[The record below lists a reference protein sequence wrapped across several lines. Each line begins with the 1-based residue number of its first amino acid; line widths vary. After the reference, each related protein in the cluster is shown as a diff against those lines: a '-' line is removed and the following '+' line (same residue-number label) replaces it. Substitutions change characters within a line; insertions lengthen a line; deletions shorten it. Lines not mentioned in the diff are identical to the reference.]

1 VAAPGTSRRP
11 RSGEGPPPADARRQ
25 AIVEA
30 ASRSIARHG
39 IAGLRVQQVAAE
51 AGVSVALLYYH
62 YGDRNGLVK
71 AAFEY
76 ASEQAP
82 STALRVAADSGSGYQ
97 TLETAL
103 LSELDDSPVVRDAA
117 IVWGEVSARAA
128 VDPDFR
134 PIVAAITQAWAATVA
149 EVIERGMGDGSIRDV
164 GDPSALAQRVITL
177 VDGLCVRW
185 LAGALTLSEA
195 RELLRSALRDNLLPR
210 ELPS

>member
-1 VAAPGTSRRP
+1 
-11 RSGEGPPPADARRQ
+11 
-25 AIVEA
+25 
-30 ASRSIARHG
+30 
-39 IAGLRVQQVAAE
+39 
-51 AGVSVALLYYH
+51 VSVALLYYH

-82 STALRVAADSGSGYQ
+82 STALRVAADSSSGYQ

-134 PIVAAITQAWAATVA
+134 PIVATITQAWAATVA

>member
-1 VAAPGTSRRP
+1 VAAPRTSRRP
-11 RSGEGPPPADARRQ
+11 RSVEASPASDERRQ

-30 ASRSIARHG
+30 AARSIARHG

-82 STALRVAADSGSGYQ
+82 STALRVAADSRSGYQ
-97 TLETAL
+97 ALETAL
-103 LSELDDSPVVRDAA
+103 LAELDDDPVVRDAA

-134 PIVAAITQAWAATVA
+134 PIVATITRAWAVTVA
-149 EVIERGMGDGSIRDV
+149 GVIERGMGDGSIRDV
-164 GDPSALAQRVITL
+164 GDPGALAQRVITL

-185 LAGALTLSEA
+185 LAGALTLDEA

-210 ELPS
+210 RLPS